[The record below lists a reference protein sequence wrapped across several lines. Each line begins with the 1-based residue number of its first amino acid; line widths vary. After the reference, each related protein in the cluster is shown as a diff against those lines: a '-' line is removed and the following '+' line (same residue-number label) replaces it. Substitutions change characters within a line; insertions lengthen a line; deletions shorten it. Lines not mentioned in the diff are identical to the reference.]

1 MAQNRN
7 GSEPLVVCEEKGQ
20 KAMCGMEL
28 WGKSN
33 WVWHRKFGL
42 RKRRKDGIDCQYV
55 CGVL

>member
-28 WGKSN
+28 WGKSD
-33 WVWHRKFGL
+33 W
-42 RKRRKDGIDCQYV
+42 V
-55 CGVL
+55 CGRKVSLEK